1 MLIGTI
7 EGVYS
12 TVYLSCPVV
21 LFWQKLFKPK
31 NARRR

>member
-1 MLIGTI
+1 MLIGII

-21 LFWQKLFKPK
+21 LFWQKWFKPK
-31 NARRR
+31 KAARR